1 MCPHPAAF
9 GHPGAAAGPHG
20 RAPQAPHHRQAGQR
34 IRLGLKD
41 QLATLSYSA
50 EMLTFDSSTNLIF
63 TIKFRM
69 PRLGTF
75 TPGPAFAKLVTAIQ
89 TDQGKDG

>member
-9 GHPGAAAGPHG
+9 GHPGAATDPHG
-20 RAPQAPHHRQAGQR
+20 RAPQAPHRRQAGQR

-41 QLATLSYSA
+41 QLAALSNSA
-50 EMLTFDSSTNLIF
+50 EMFTFDSSTNLFF

-75 TPGPAFAKLVTAIQ
+75 TPGPAFA
-89 TDQGKDG
+89 

>member
-1 MCPHPAAF
+1 
-9 GHPGAAAGPHG
+9 
-20 RAPQAPHHRQAGQR
+20 
-34 IRLGLKD
+34 
-41 QLATLSYSA
+41 
-50 EMLTFDSSTNLIF
+50 MLTFDSSTNLF
-63 TIKFRM
+63 YTIKFRKFLHLCAHTHLITGLM